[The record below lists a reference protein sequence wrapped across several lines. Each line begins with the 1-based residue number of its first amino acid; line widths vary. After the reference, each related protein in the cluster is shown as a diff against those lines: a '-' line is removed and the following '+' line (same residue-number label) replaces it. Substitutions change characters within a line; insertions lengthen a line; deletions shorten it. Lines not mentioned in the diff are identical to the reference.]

1 MPQRK
6 IGEGSY
12 GCIHAP
18 NLTCSNNKKYKR
30 QMPYKISK
38 IMKRK
43 NAATEKTEYDLIGK
57 ADPNMK
63 YHLGDP
69 DQCDVA
75 DTNENILAIGTCLDA
90 PQILDNIK
98 DYSLLLMDYGG
109 LSLRKYGIN
118 ISHWPNNQEN
128 RTKIERFWL
137 ECHRL
142 FRGVKLLLDNDLIHS
157 DFKPQ
162 NIVYDEKKKRLNFI
176 DFGLMQTLKSTKDDI
191 ERDEY
196 RNTRC
201 HFSHPFEAP
210 FLSKSHYNDFIMKSE
225 SQKKEYYSHFLYE
238 VEENTSLCGKKIN
251 DFFYYI
257 FSSTEEDL
265 QSKRQ
270 ILEDFVDMMRSLPR
284 SFEKWNTMQ
293 TLNTFDTYGIGFTC
307 LYMLKACK
315 HLLDPGFYHDLREL
329 FLRMI
334 SGDVR
339 KRIQIKECLTVYENI
354 LFEHG
359 LLHKFNVHFENHTYH
374 HKKPNKSKPDKVI
387 ISKMTFK
394 KSVKSSDILEDDLID
409 INGKKTIKNRV
420 NVRNSTKRSL
430 NR

>member
-18 NLTCSNNKKYKR
+18 NLTCSNNKKYK
-30 QMPYKISK
+30 QKVPYKISK

-43 NAATEKTEYDLIGK
+43 NAAIEKTEYDLIGK
-57 ADPNMK
+57 ADPNK
-63 YHLGDP
+63 RYHLGDP
-69 DQCDVA
+69 EQCDIAVS
-75 DTNENILAIGTCLDA
+75 NENVLAIGTCFDA

-109 LSLRKYGIN
+109 LSLRKYGIS
-118 ISHWPNNQEN
+118 ISQWPNNQEN

-137 ECHRL
+137 ESHRL
-142 FRGVKLLLDNDLIHS
+142 LRGVKMLLDNDLIHS

-176 DFGLMQTLKSTKDDI
+176 DFGLMQTLKSTKIDI

-201 HFSHPFEAP
+201 HFSHPLEAP
-210 FLSKSHYNDFIMKSE
+210 FLSKFHYNYFIIKSE
-225 SQKKEYYSHFLYE
+225 SQKEEYYSRFLHE
-238 VEENTSLCGKKIN
+238 IEKKSSLCGKKIN

-257 FSSTEEDL
+257 FSNTEEDL
-265 QSKRQ
+265 QSKREL
-270 ILEDFVDMMRSLPR
+270 LEDFIDMLRSLPD
-284 SFEKWNTMQ
+284 SFEKWDTMK
-293 TLNTFDTYGIGFTC
+293 TIKTFDIYGIGFTN

-315 HLLDPGFYHDLREL
+315 HLLNSNFYHDLRHL

-334 SGDVR
+334 AGDVR
-339 KRIQIKECLTVYENI
+339 KRIEIKECLTVYENI

-359 LLHKFNVHFENHTYH
+359 LLHKFNVHFENHSYH
-374 HKKPNKSKPDKVI
+374 HNKPAKARPARQI
-387 ISKMTFK
+387 IDKMTFK
-394 KSVKSSDILEDDLID
+394 KSVMPSASLEGDEPNLKGV
-409 INGKKTIKNRV
+409 NTIKRRASI
-420 NVRNSTKRSL
+420 RNLTRRLLSR
-430 NR
+430 